1 MAAPPYLD
9 HVQIAAPPGC
19 EAQARRF
26 YGALIGLSELQKP
39 EPLRVRGGVWFAL
52 ADGQLHIG
60 VEEPFAAARKA
71 HPAFRCNEAELEA
84 VAKRL
89 ADAEAPVRWDQERP
103 GIRRFFTDDPWGNR
117 LEFLA
122 LAS

>member
-1 MAAPPYLD
+1 MAPPPYLD

-19 EAQARRF
+19 EAQARQF
-26 YGALIGLSELQKP
+26 YGALVGLSELQKP
-39 EPLRVRGGVWFAL
+39 EPLWARGGVWFEL
-52 ADGQLHIG
+52 GDGQLHIG
-60 VEEPFAAARKA
+60 VEEPFAAAREA
-71 HPAFRCNEAELEA
+71 HPAFRWTDAELRA

-89 ADAEAPVRWDQERP
+89 ADAGAPVRWDEELP

-122 LAS
+122 PAN